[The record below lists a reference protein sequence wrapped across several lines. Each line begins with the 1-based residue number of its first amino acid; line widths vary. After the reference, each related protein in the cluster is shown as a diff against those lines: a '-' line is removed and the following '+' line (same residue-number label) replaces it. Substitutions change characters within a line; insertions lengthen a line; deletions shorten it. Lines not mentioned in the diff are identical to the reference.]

1 MQETSDAE
9 WVSLQGLAWLM
20 ESSLQAAELLRDS
33 LWELFSF
40 RSHKSKTN
48 WAFFAIHV
56 ICSNANSVILK
67 FRLSN
72 WTSYSW
78 MRRAFPVKS

>member
-20 ESSLQAAELLRDS
+20 ESSLQAAELLRDR

-40 RSHKSKTN
+40 RSHKSKLTGHSLQFMSFV
-48 WAFFAIHV
+48 AM
-56 ICSNANSVILK
+56 LTL
-67 FRLSN
+67 LS
-72 WTSYSW
+72 
-78 MRRAFPVKS
+78 